1 MRKVLTFDDVALV
14 PQYSN
19 ISSRTEPDLST
30 WLFKDKKIG
39 MPLLAANMDT
49 VICDDLADVLL
60 ANGGFPIF
68 HRFTDIEQQ
77 RIWIKKYSQ
86 CSISTGLNNEHLE
99 DFIGLGAKVITFDIA
114 HGHCKQML
122 NEIEFIKTKYPHVDI
137 IAGNVCT
144 SIGTHDLISAGAGA
158 VKVGVGPGCFTAGT
172 LVTTSSGKKPI
183 EKVTEGECVLTH
195 TGQYKKV
202 VGTLKRTSDKGL
214 IKITVKG
221 ENIYCTP
228 EHKIY
233 VIPKHA
239 KNSSNPLSSAIW
251 VEAQNLT
258 KDHLIVKIKSAI
270 EIEFCEI
277 DGVDSVDLTTFV
289 YDIEVEEDHSYV
301 VADNFVVHNSACT
314 TRTTTGFGVSQFS
327 AIQDCV
333 EIARRFKIPIIAD
346 GGIRNSR
353 DVVLALAAG
362 ASTVMIGKLFAL
374 TEQSAAIKRTT
385 TRLFYEGDP
394 EGDEPLS
401 FHKIQIK
408 EAKYRG
414 QASKDFQDEKRGGL
428 KKGTVSEGDHFWGEV
443 KHTTQEMIDELLG
456 GIRSALTYGG
466 ARTIQELQKKAE
478 FVEVTNS
485 YSVESAVRK

>member
-1 MRKVLTFDDVALV
+1 MRRVLTFDDVALV

-49 VICDDLADVLL
+49 VICDELADVLL

-86 CSISTGLNNEHLE
+86 CSISTGLNNEYLE

-114 HGHCKQML
+114 HGHSKQML

-144 SIGTHDLISAGAGA
+144 SIGTHDLISAGASA
-158 VKVGVGPGCFTAGT
+158 IKVGVGPGA
-172 LVTTSSGKKPI
+172 
-183 EKVTEGECVLTH
+183 
-195 TGQYKKV
+195 
-202 VGTLKRTSDKGL
+202 
-214 IKITVKG
+214 
-221 ENIYCTP
+221 
-228 EHKIY
+228 
-233 VIPKHA
+233 
-239 KNSSNPLSSAIW
+239 
-251 VEAQNLT
+251 
-258 KDHLIVKIKSAI
+258 
-270 EIEFCEI
+270 
-277 DGVDSVDLTTFV
+277 
-289 YDIEVEEDHSYV
+289 
-301 VADNFVVHNSACT
+301 ACT
-314 TRTTTGFGVSQFS
+314 TRTTTGFGVSQFT

-333 EIARRFKIPIIAD
+333 GIARRFKIPIIAD

-374 TEQSAAIKRTT
+374 CNESAAPKRTYNKVV
-385 TRLFYEGDP
+385 YEGDP
-394 EGDEPLS
+394 ELDPTFS
-401 FHKIQIK
+401 TVTIH

-428 KKGTVSEGDHFWGEV
+428 KRGTVSEGDHFWAICNKSAQDV
-443 KHTTQEMIDELLG
+443 IDDLLG
-456 GIRSALTYGG
+456 GLRSALTYGG
-466 ARTIQELQKKAE
+466 ARSIAELQRKAE

-485 YSVESAVRK
+485 YSLESSVRR